1 VKILK
6 KNVKK
11 GGRKMGRQKKGNANA
26 QRNNNKKKMG
36 KSNHASELSTFS
48 EIEAE
53 KMKND

>member
-1 VKILK
+1 
-6 KNVKK
+6 
-11 GGRKMGRQKKGNANA
+11 MGRQKKGNANA